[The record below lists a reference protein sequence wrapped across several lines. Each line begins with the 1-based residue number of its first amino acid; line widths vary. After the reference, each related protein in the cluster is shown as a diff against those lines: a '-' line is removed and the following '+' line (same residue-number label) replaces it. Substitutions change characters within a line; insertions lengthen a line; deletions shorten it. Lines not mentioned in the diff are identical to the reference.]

1 MLNELLT
8 PENLIA
14 LVTLTGLEIVLGI
27 DNIIFLSILTSKLP
41 EAQRPK
47 ARFIGL
53 ALAMGARIGLLLCI
67 TWVMGLTKPLFI
79 MLGQPISGQALIL
92 IIGGFFLIGKST
104 HEIHSKLEHVEDS
117 HAGGPGGKPVSF
129 GLIIFQIILID
140 LVFSLDSVITAVG
153 MVNPGAAAVAGHAVA
168 EGAAAHPAVS
178 GSNAAKL
185 TIMITAVMISVAV
198 MMLFAGKIGAFV
210 ERHPT
215 IKILALSFLI
225 LIGVMLVAEGFGQ
238 HVSKGYIYVAMAFS
252 LVVEMLNIRLRKKS
266 VPMVGGIT
274 GRSLPG
280 TTPPTT

>member
-1 MLNELLT
+1 MLNELMT

-27 DNIIFLSILTSKLP
+27 DNIIFLSILVIKLP

-53 ALAMGARIGLLLCI
+53 ALAMGARIGLLLSI
-67 TWVMGLTKPLFI
+67 TWVMSLTKPLFT
-79 MLGQPISGQALIL
+79 MLGHPISGQALIL
-92 IIGGFFLIGKST
+92 IIGGFFLIGKAT
-104 HEIHSKLEHVEDS
+104 HEIHSKLEHAQEA
-117 HAGGPGGKPVSF
+117 HAGGPRKAVSF

-153 MVNPGAAAVAGHAVA
+153 MVNPGAGVVDHAAS
-168 EGAAAHPAVS
+168 AAS
-178 GSNAAKL
+178 GINAAKL
-185 TIMITAVMISVAV
+185 TIMITAVMVSVLV

-252 LVVEMLNIRLRKKS
+252 LVVEILNIRLRKKS
-266 VPMVGGIT
+266 VAMIGGIT
-274 GRSLPG
+274 GRALPG
-280 TTPPTT
+280 EKIPTE